1 MGIAQSEGTSKSHRL
16 QKQAERTEAI
26 HWKHDTLEMLKP
38 IFVGTTDACPIGS
51 PKKSLSTWIRMSLG
65 RFSNSFLKS
74 TSGTKV
80 RWVQEK
86 TFLPETRQWTPRR
99 CKKALFNQC
108 GSRQHYAIKCSAI
121 QSQSGA
127 AKSVLPILCWCCLV
141 FPPDEPK
148 TSHLEE
154 KLTPLTASGTNQR
167 RKFCDD
173 ECKATY
179 CRKE

>member
-51 PKKSLSTWIRMSLG
+51 PKKSLLTWIRMSLG

-80 RWVQEK
+80 CWVQEK
-86 TFLPETRQWTPRR
+86 TFLPETRVNTTEVQKNPFQPVWVKTALCHQMLCDTVTKRG
-99 CKKALFNQC
+99 CKKCFTNTMLVLLSIPTRWTENQPFRRETNTTV
-108 GSRQHYAIKCSAI
+108 SIRNESKEEILWWWM
-121 QSQSGA
+121 QSN
-127 AKSVLPILCWCCLV
+127 LL
-141 FPPDEPK
+141 
-148 TSHLEE
+148 
-154 KLTPLTASGTNQR
+154 
-167 RKFCDD
+167 
-173 ECKATY
+173 
-179 CRKE
+179 

>member
-26 HWKHDTLEMLKP
+26 HWKRDTLEMLKP

-86 TFLPETRQWTPRR
+86 TFLPETREWTPWR

-127 AKSVLPILCWCCLV
+127 AKSVGFTNTMLVLLSIPTRWTENQPFRRETNTTVSIRNESKEEILWWWMQSNL
-141 FPPDEPK
+141 
-148 TSHLEE
+148 L
-154 KLTPLTASGTNQR
+154 
-167 RKFCDD
+167 
-173 ECKATY
+173 
-179 CRKE
+179 